1 MSGRIPQGG
10 ETREERAGRILNDYL
25 DRRARG
31 TAEPEGDLLTRHP
44 DLAAELRL
52 QLNLLHDLRRS
63 GDSLE
68 SLVARGLLRSSPDP
82 RYPAQLGAFKVTAFL
97 GRGGMGVVVQA
108 YEESLNRTVA
118 LKVLRPELAVDA
130 SALARFER
138 EAKAAAALRHPN
150 IVTVYAVGTDHG
162 VHFMAMEYIAGPT
175 LAEVIRTAAP
185 STESGSANPQL
196 PPTEPGSVNP
206 LGSDGPPLPSW
217 GSDSS
222 QRRRDSCHS
231 GWHGPAEGRYSGP
244 ELVRGEHEGSSPA
257 GSAVRTAGSP
267 NSSEAPSRLED
278 GNHSPTLEDVRPPSN
293 PQSAIRNSQSP
304 PHFSSLPPDLV
315 RDIFR
320 QLLSALAAAH
330 AAGLIHRDVKPA
342 NILLDFGLPI
352 ADCGLQDG
360 AAAMARAVPDGSG
373 TRWES
378 PNVLAGESAIRNPQ
392 SAMVKLADF
401 GLARMVSAQTRVTL
415 PSAVLGTPEYMSP
428 EQARG
433 ADADG
438 GLDPRAD
445 LYSAGVVLYEMLTG
459 RTPFRADTPSAVI
472 HRILHEEPRDPRALY
487 PAADPHL
494 AALALRLMAKRPED
508 RFASADAALAAL
520 DQGTRIALLEQRR
533 RTRRRAAALAGTLA
547 ILAGAAWLAARPGG
561 LWDRLSSRSNAG
573 TGRMTSM
580 GDESPAPLAEVKAD
594 ENKRTILVRSV
605 GEAWRPFQEFP
616 DDTLSTNGVVLVDVD
631 GHGQQ
636 LVVAGLHRPLED
648 ANLVAFDARTRKR
661 KWGLY
666 LHDEQERRWPDCQK
680 SGLWECP
687 ALAAGD
693 LDGKPGQE
701 LVAVASEIGQ
711 YPTRVS
717 IVDPENGAFGST
729 FWHMGNIEGLQV
741 EPDFFAKG
749 HPALLAWGINNK
761 LDAFDERHLP
771 GDGEQRAQWDF
782 VPVLMVLDPVNMNGL
797 GPPRIDPGRDVNI
810 PATYPY
816 AYAFLDA
823 PTAADT
829 PFKPRT
835 EALGTRLALEEES
848 ARIRSVDPPSLL
860 DGGVASPW
868 FKINIHT
875 WPQGHGRVELTVD
888 RNLEIRNVRNV
899 PGASE
904 ADKDEGQW
912 RSLWHVIIRD
922 GQYVNETPKNE
933 GGL

>member
-31 TAEPEGDLLTRHP
+31 TAEPEADLLTRHP

-52 QLNLLHDLRRS
+52 QLSLLHDLRRS

-130 SALARFER
+130 SALTRFER

-150 IVTVYAVGTDHG
+150 IVTVYAVGADHG
-162 VHFMAMEYIAGPT
+162 VHFMAMEYIDGPT

-185 STESGSANPQL
+185 STEPGSVNPEL

-206 LGSDGPPLPSW
+206 HGSGGPPLQRW

-222 QRRRDSCHS
+222 QGRR
-231 GWHGPAEGRYSGP
+231 
-244 ELVRGEHEGSSPA
+244 GSRQAASAQRSTEP
-257 GSAVRTAGSP
+257 GSVNP
-267 NSSEAPSRLED
+267 DPQNSALS
-278 GNHSPTLEDVRPPSN
+278 T
-293 PQSAIRNSQSP
+293 Q
-304 PHFSSLPPDLV
+304 HFSSLPPDLV

-342 NILLDFGLPI
+342 NILLDGWR
-352 ADCGLQDG
+352 AEGKRVG
-360 AAAMARAVPDGSG
+360 ATKAGAPTAGGKSEVGSAVRTDGSAQHSTEPG
-373 TRWES
+373 S
-378 PNVLAGESAIRNPQ
+378 VNPDPQ
-392 SAMVKLADF
+392 HSELSTQHCLVKLADF

-433 ADADG
+433 VDADG
-438 GLDPRAD
+438 GLDHRAD

-508 RFASADAALAAL
+508 RFASANEALTAL

-533 RTRRRAAALAGTLA
+533 RTRRRAAALAGVLA
-547 ILAGAAWLAARPGG
+547 ILAGAAWLVARPGG

-616 DDTLSTNGVVLVDVD
+616 DAVLSERSVVLLDAN

-636 LVVAGLHRPLED
+636 LVVAGLHRPLENT
-648 ANLVAFDARTRKR
+648 NLVAFDARTRKR

-666 LHDEQERRWPDCQK
+666 LHDEQERLWPECQK

-693 LDGKPGQE
+693 MDDNPGQE
-701 LVAVASEIGQ
+701 LIVAANDMGQ
-711 YPTRVS
+711 YPTRIS
-717 IVDPENGAFGST
+717 IVAPGKRTLGPT
-729 FWHMGNIEGLQV
+729 FWHLGTIAGVQV
-741 EPDFFAKG
+741 QPDFFRKG
-749 HPALLAWGINNK
+749 HPAIVAWGANNK
-761 LDAFDERHLP
+761 LDGFDERHLP
-771 GDGEQRAQWDF
+771 GDDKQQAHWDF
-782 VPVLMVLDPVNMNGL
+782 VPVLMILDPANMNGL
-797 GPPRIDPGRDVNI
+797 GPPRIDPSRGVTL
-810 PATYPY
+810 PTAHPY
-816 AYAFLDA
+816 AYAFFDA
-823 PTAADT
+823 PLGVGVPEKPESNAA
-829 PFKPRT
+829 
-835 EALGTRLALEEES
+835 GGRLALEDETASFEF
-848 ARIRSVDPPSLL
+848 VEPPNVAD
-860 DGGVASPW
+860 DGATGPW
-868 FKINIHT
+868 FRIGITT
-875 WPQGHGRVELTVD
+875 WPMKRARVELTVD
-888 RNLEIRNVRNV
+888 RDLQIQSILRV
-899 PGASE
+899 PQASA
-904 ADKDEGQW
+904 ADKDNNYWRKGWRVVIREGKYPQ
-912 RSLWHVIIRD
+912 D
-922 GQYVNETPKNE
+922 
-933 GGL
+933 